1 MYFRIC
7 LDRLNGDLYRMLSTP
22 ELEKLKRYFSSQ
34 PVRRAFVFGSV
45 ARNEE
50 LPDSDID
57 ILIEMDENAGIG
69 LVKFF
74 SMQIDL
80 EEMFHKKVDL
90 LEEGG
95 VSKYIKPN
103 IDREKKLVYE
113 KGLKGYYQKIQE
125 HSCS

>member
-1 MYFRIC
+1 M
-7 LDRLNGDLYRMLSTP
+7 
-22 ELEKLKRYFSSQ
+22 
-34 PVRRAFVFGSV
+34 FGSF

-50 LPDSDID
+50 MPDSDID
-57 ILIEMDENAGIG
+57 ILIEIDENVRMG
-69 LVKFF
+69 LVKFI
-74 SMQIDL
+74 SMQLDL

-113 KGLKGYYQKIQE
+113 KGI
-125 HSCS
+125 C

>member
-1 MYFRIC
+1 M
-7 LDRLNGDLYRMLSTP
+7 N
-22 ELEKLKRYFSSQ
+22 
-34 PVRRAFVFGSV
+34 RAFLFGSV

-50 LPDSDID
+50 QPDSDID
-57 ILIEMDENAGIG
+57 ILIEIDENVRMG
-69 LVKFF
+69 LVKFI
-74 SMQIDL
+74 SMQLDL

-113 KGLKGYYQKIQE
+113 KGI
-125 HSCS
+125 C